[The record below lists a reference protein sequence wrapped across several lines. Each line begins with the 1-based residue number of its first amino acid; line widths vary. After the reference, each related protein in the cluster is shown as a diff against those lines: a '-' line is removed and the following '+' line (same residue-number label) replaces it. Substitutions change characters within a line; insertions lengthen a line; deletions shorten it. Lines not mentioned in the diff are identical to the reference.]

1 MEIILKPFKPGDA
14 TAVVALFRGTVRS
27 VNAQHYNEAQV
38 KAWAPDVIYEDK
50 WEEKLLKSHTVV
62 AWCNNIIC
70 GFGDIDATGYL
81 DHLFVHKDYQG
92 CGVAALIEKE
102 INRHACRQ
110 GYKVI
115 TVAASITAKPFFL
128 KKGYSVVKEQQ
139 VTFNGQVFTNFF
151 MEKVL

>member
-1 MEIILKPFKPGDA
+1 MEIKLKPFKAEDA
-14 TAVVALFRGTVRS
+14 PAIVALFRNTVRT
-27 VNAQHYNEAQV
+27 VNVQHYNEAQI

-50 WEEKLLKSHTVV
+50 WAEKLLKSHTVV
-62 AWCNNIIC
+62 AWHNDTLC

-92 CGVAALIEKE
+92 CGVATLIEKE
-102 INRHACRQ
+102 IEKHARNQ
-110 GYKVI
+110 GHSVI

-128 KKGYSVVKEQQ
+128 KKGYRAVREQQ